1 MRNIRR
7 FTAAAAI
14 ATLLTAGLSMIQL
27 LEKARAEDV
36 SQVVR
41 IGQVVEISSTT
52 VTLREDAGR
61 YTYRLSSTGR
71 QALDAARIGVGDRVR
86 VYAYDIWQIAYDFKK
101 M

>member
-52 VTLREDAGR
+52 VTLREDTGR